1 MLEAKEN
8 KEKRVVYAYV
18 EEDSENVNWDMYFE
32 DIEQDDSIIIY
43 GNRDY
48 KGTNN
53 DVLKQIDDVINDYDY
68 YCNNECY
75 YRNITDFV
83 SGYLKKANGKK
94 FSKKE
99 LSIIKNICENYDYKK
114 QEEYYCE
121 ILSIIKCKPYKQF
134 CLKGYCQGD
143 WQYMYAPKDISEI
156 YLNWIEA
163 IYFGK
168 ANEVAISEDIT
179 FEDCYYNLYT
189 HNIIWNEKDLI
200 EEIKKDT
207 GADEVILCERREYT
221 TYEYVE
227 KE

>member
-1 MLEAKEN
+1 MLNEEAK
-8 KEKRVVYAYV
+8 KERVVYAYI
-18 EEDSENVNWDMYFE
+18 EEDNGGVDWDVFFE
-32 DIEQDDSIIIY
+32 DIEQDEDIIIY

-53 DVLKQIDDVINDYDY
+53 DLLKEIESFIDDYSY
-68 YCNNECY
+68 YCYNECY
-75 YRNITDFV
+75 YRNITEYAN
-83 SGYLKKANGKK
+83 SYLKKANGKK

-114 QEEYYCE
+114 QAEYYCE
-121 ILSIIKCKPYKQF
+121 VLSIIKCKPYERF

-143 WQYMYAPKDISEI
+143 WQYMYAPKDISET
-156 YLNWIEA
+156 YLEWIGA

-168 ANEVAISEDIT
+168 ANEVAISDDLS
-179 FEDCYYNLYT
+179 FEDCCWNLYT
-189 HNIIWNEKDLI
+189 HNIIWNEDKLI
-200 EEIKKDT
+200 EAIKKDT
-207 GADEVILCERREYT
+207 GADKVVLCERREYI